1 MLTNNILGGAMLSF
15 LKYVF
20 IYKDTHIDWMPEH
33 NLLY

>member
-20 IYKDTHIDWMPEH
+20 IYKDTRRLNAWT
-33 NLLY
+33 